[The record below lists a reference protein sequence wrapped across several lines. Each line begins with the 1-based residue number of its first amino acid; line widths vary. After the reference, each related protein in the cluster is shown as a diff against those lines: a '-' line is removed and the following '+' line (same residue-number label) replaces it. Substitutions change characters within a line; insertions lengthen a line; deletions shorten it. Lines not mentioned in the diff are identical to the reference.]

1 MRNWCYVL
9 VLLLGIACR
18 SSLPAKVHAH
28 SRLALSA
35 TVPLGNS
42 GSLKAKVVEVTYA
55 PGESSPPH
63 SHPCPVLV
71 YVIAG
76 MLRTQVRGEPEAVYG
91 VGEGFYEAPGGIHI
105 VSANASGQQSAR
117 FVAVFL
123 CDRDTTLSVAAPV
136 SLAPREE
143 RWSGH

>member
-1 MRNWCYVL
+1 MCGSLATTGTPVVVRL
-9 VLLLGIACR
+9 PASTQLLL
-18 SSLPAKVHAH
+18 
-28 SRLALSA
+28 
-35 TVPLGNS
+35 
-42 GSLKAKVVEVTYA
+42 

-91 VGEGFYEAPGGIHI
+91 VGEGFYEAPGGVHI